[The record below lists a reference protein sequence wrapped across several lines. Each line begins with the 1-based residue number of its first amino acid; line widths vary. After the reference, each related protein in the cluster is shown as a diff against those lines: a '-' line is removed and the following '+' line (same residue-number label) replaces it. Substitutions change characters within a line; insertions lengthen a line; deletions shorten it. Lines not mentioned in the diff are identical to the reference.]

1 MISARQSALTTV
13 SAPHEDRRRHAR
25 LKISLFGKY
34 MLTDRRELP
43 CQTIDVSAGGLALAA
58 PVIGHIGQRVVVYLE
73 HLGRLEGDIVRPLKD
88 GFAIQLR
95 LSPLKRDK
103 IADTLTWLVN
113 RSELGLREDRR
124 HERIEPIHKRVQ
136 VQLGDGS
143 VHPGMLV
150 DVSLSGAYVK
160 CGIQPNFGETVTI
173 GSTQGRV
180 VRRSADGFAIEF
192 LRLLPLDTFDNRAK
206 L

>member
-1 MISARQSALTTV
+1 MISRRPTLATAIALQ
-13 SAPHEDRRRHAR
+13 EDRRRHAR
-25 LKISLFGKY
+25 VRVPIFGRY

-58 PVIGHIGQRVVVYLE
+58 PVVGHIGQRVVVYLE
-73 HLGRLEGDIVRPLKD
+73 HLGRLEGEIVRHLND
-88 GFAIQLR
+88 GFAMQLR

-124 HERIEPIHKRVQ
+124 HERIEPVHKRLQ
-136 VQLGDGS
+136 ITFADGS
-143 VHPGMLV
+143 LHPGLLV
-150 DVSLSGAYVK
+150 DVSLSGAFLK
-160 CGIQPNFGETVTI
+160 CAMAPRFGEVVTVGAT
-173 GSTQGRV
+173 SGRV
-180 VRRSADGFAIEF
+180 VRCADEGFAVEF
-192 LRLLPLDTFDNRAK
+192 LRLLPMETFDNEIR

>member
-1 MISARQSALTTV
+1 MISARQSAVTTA

-43 CQTIDVSAGGLALAA
+43 CQTIDISAGGLALAA
-58 PVIGHIGQRVVVYLE
+58 PVVGHIGQRVVVYLE
-73 HLGRLEGDIVRPLKD
+73 HLGRLEGDIVRHLRD

-95 LSPLKRDK
+95 LSPMKRDK
-103 IADTLTWLVN
+103 IADTLTWLIN
-113 RSELGLREDRR
+113 RGTLGLPEDRR
-124 HERIEPIHKRVQ
+124 HERIEPILKRIQ
-136 VQLGDGS
+136 VQLSDGAI
-143 VHPGMLV
+143 HPGMLV

-160 CGIQPNFGETVTI
+160 CGIQPNVGDIVTVGT
-173 GSTQGRV
+173 TQGRV
-180 VRRSADGFAIEF
+180 VRRSGDGFAMEF
-192 LRLLPLDTFDNRAK
+192 LRLLPLESFDNRVR

>member
-1 MISARQSALTTV
+1 MISARRSALATATAV
-13 SAPHEDRRRHAR
+13 LEDRRRHAR
-25 LKISLFGKY
+25 VKVSLFGRY

-43 CQTIDVSAGGLALAA
+43 CQAIDVSVGGLALAA
-58 PVIGHIGQRVVVYLE
+58 PIAGHIGQRVVVYLE
-73 HLGRLEGDIVRPLKD
+73 HLGRLEGNIVRHLKD

-136 VQLGDGS
+136 VTLEDGS
-143 VHPGMLV
+143 MHSGMLV
-150 DVSLSGAYVK
+150 DVSVSGAYLK
-160 CGIQPNFGETVTI
+160 CAMVPPLGETVAI
-173 GSTQGRV
+173 GATRGRI
-180 VRRSADGFAIEF
+180 VRRTEEGFAVEF
-192 LRLLPLDTFDNRAK
+192 QRILPLETFDNRVK